1 MSVALAILS
10 AALWG
15 GADFFGGFAARKL
28 SVLVVTWLSQLAG
41 LVSIGAVVLLGGAG
55 LGAEGAAWG
64 AAAGIIG
71 AGTLAI
77 FYAALAAG
85 AMSLVAPL
93 SACGA
98 VIPVVVASARGEVP
112 GRLAVAGMVVALVGV
127 VLIAQRRD
135 AALALTPRVLSLAA
149 AAAVG
154 IGTSLTLLQAGGD
167 APGTSGLGVVAAA
180 RAASVLATSALLLV
194 RRTAPRAARGQ
205 LLPVA
210 AVGLADTGANALF
223 VVASEL
229 GEDALVAVLGSLYP
243 VMPVLLGRLVLAERL
258 TLVKYAGVALALLG
272 VALAVLGVE
281 LNSA

>member
-41 LVSIGAVVLLGGAG
+41 LVSIGVVLWLGGAG

-64 AAAGIIG
+64 AAAGILG

-98 VIPVVVASARGEVP
+98 AIPVVVATARGEVP
-112 GRLAVAGMVVALVGV
+112 GRLAVAGMVIALVGV
-127 VLIAQRRD
+127 VLIAQHRD
-135 AALALTPRVLSLAA
+135 AALALTPRVLGLAA
-149 AAAVG
+149 AAAIG
-154 IGTSLTLLQAGGD
+154 IGTSLTLLQAGAD

-180 RAASVLATSALLLV
+180 RGASVLATSALLLV
-194 RRTAPRAARGQ
+194 RRTAPRFPRGQ

-210 AVGLADTGANALF
+210 AVGLADTGANTLF

-243 VMPVLLGRLVLAERL
+243 VTTVLLARAVLAERL
-258 TLVKYAGVALALLG
+258 SARQAAGVALALG
-272 VALAVLGVE
+272 GAALVSTG
-281 LNSA
+281 